1 MLRGGISCGLKL
13 TLDDFTVDSLSKFV
27 TYISDNLPEG
37 SNNNGTVQKLSSI
50 KGGLH

>member
-27 TYISDNLPEG
+27 TYISDNLPDSTKSGE
-37 SNNNGTVQKLSSI
+37 GTVKKLSSI
-50 KGGLH
+50 QGLH